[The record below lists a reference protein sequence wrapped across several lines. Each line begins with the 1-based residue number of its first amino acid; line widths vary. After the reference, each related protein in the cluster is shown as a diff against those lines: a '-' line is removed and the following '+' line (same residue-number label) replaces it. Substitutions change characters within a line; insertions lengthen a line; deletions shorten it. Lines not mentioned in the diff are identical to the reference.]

1 MAGQGL
7 DLVRIGLGAW
17 EYDDQTYLRRS
28 SYVSELQSLISTAAD
43 NGLTV
48 ELGNWDS
55 MGDGARITHD
65 YSAWHSFWLAL
76 KPVIETN
83 RNVIVEPFNEPNG
96 ISESKWLSVWEKELN
111 FWRHQMKYPGV
122 IVVDTNDH
130 SSDFSM
136 SAIHELT
143 DYADRL
149 GGNILFSIHSYAT
162 EWPSAAEGFVSG
174 MYSRSETDEQAF
186 NSRYTAHEQSYPI
199 LIDETGNA
207 NGSPGGDYNA
217 ATSASG
223 PSPNYWLWLTQ
234 FHSAMASD
242 VLDDGLNGEIGFA
255 FSWSRG
261 DCMITYCYGAGGHAA
276 ESGVERQLGPDIR
289 ELLCE
294 AVLATTLVRREL
306 NLVATRRPHVVEN
319 ALEQSIQWSR
329 GPTDPVVRS
338 RWPRRRLIRTS
349 SPEALVRRCRYQCG
363 EEVRNEAS
371 RRRHH
376 MLWRHV
382 NLGVLRLSV
391 NLDVGLLRIRSYS
404 VEQGFAQRPQG
415 LLGPAVSGQ
424 PSPMSRC
431 RLGPFGTARNVP
443 RARKV

>member
-1 MAGQGL
+1 MILVLLMDLLVAPSHAASASIWPLTVTGSTLDTASGSRFIVKGVTQYWYAYNDSGSRDPAMSATSAAYYANRSTWDSFMAGQGL

-261 DCMITYCYGAGGHAA
+261 DCMITYCYGAGGHAWNPA
-276 ESGVERQLGPDIR
+276 WNANLGPDIR

-306 NLVATRRPHVVEN
+306 NLVATHRPHVVEN

-338 RWPRRRLIRTS
+338 RVGGLAADSFGHPPRR
-349 SPEALVRRCRYQCG
+349 
-363 EEVRNEAS
+363 
-371 RRRHH
+371 H
-376 MLWRHV
+376 
-382 NLGVLRLSV
+382 
-391 NLDVGLLRIRSYS
+391 
-404 VEQGFAQRPQG
+404 
-415 LLGPAVSGQ
+415 
-424 PSPMSRC
+424 
-431 RLGPFGTARNVP
+431 
-443 RARKV
+443 

>member
-1 MAGQGL
+1 MILVLLMDLLVAPSHAASASIWPLTVTGSTLDTASGSRFIVKGVTQYWYAYNDSGSRDPAMSATSAAYYANRSTWDSFMAGQGL

-261 DCMITYCYGAGGHAA
+261 DCMITYCYGAGGHARNPA
-276 ESGVERQLGPDIR
+276 WNANWGRIF
-289 ELLCE
+289 
-294 AVLATTLVRREL
+294 
-306 NLVATRRPHVVEN
+306 EN
-319 ALEQSIQWSR
+319 YFVKQS
-329 GPTDPVVRS
+329 
-338 RWPRRRLIRTS
+338 
-349 SPEALVRRCRYQCG
+349 
-363 EEVRNEAS
+363 
-371 RRRHH
+371 
-376 MLWRHV
+376 
-382 NLGVLRLSV
+382 
-391 NLDVGLLRIRSYS
+391 
-404 VEQGFAQRPQG
+404 
-415 LLGPAVSGQ
+415 
-424 PSPMSRC
+424 
-431 RLGPFGTARNVP
+431 
-443 RARKV
+443 